1 MHARQPGPPS
11 ASLAKTLARAVAT
24 AVVLPALASYW
35 VRARLLGRD
44 RALEGSSQALAVL
57 PGILGQYLRRAFLS
71 RVLDACHP
79 TSTIEF
85 GVLFSQAGARIDE
98 NVYIGPRCQIGLA
111 HLEAD
116 VLVGAAVHIP
126 SGSQTHGTGDLDTP
140 IRLQGG
146 TRTMVRVGAGA
157 WIGSN
162 AVIMAD
168 IGRNSVIGAGSVVTK
183 PIPDGVIAAGV
194 PARVVRT
201 REAAAL

>member
-1 MHARQPGPPS
+1 VLSRRTPPNAPGVAKS
-11 ASLAKTLARAVAT
+11 AARAAAT
-24 AVVLPALASYW
+24 VLVLPALASYW
-35 VRARLLGRD
+35 LRARLLGPD
-44 RALEGSSQALAVL
+44 RALEGSSQAFAVL
-57 PGILGQYLRRAFLS
+57 PGILGQYLRRACLS
-71 RVLDACHP
+71 RVLAECHP

-85 GVLFSQAGARIDE
+85 GVLFSQAGTRIDE

-126 SGSQTHGTGDLDTP
+126 SGSRTHGTGDFETP
-140 IRLQGG
+140 IRLQEGV
-146 TRTMVRVGAGA
+146 RTLVRVGAGA

-168 IGRNSVIGAGSVVTK
+168 IGRNSVIGAGSVVTR
-183 PIPDGVIAAGV
+183 PVPDGVIAAGV

-201 REAAAL
+201 REPAAL

>member
-1 MHARQPGPPS
+1 MW
-11 ASLAKTLARAVAT
+11 
-24 AVVLPALASYW
+24 PALASYW
-35 VRARLLGRD
+35 VRARLLGPD
-44 RALEGSSQALAVL
+44 RALEGSSQAFAVL

-71 RVLDACHP
+71 HVLAACHP

-85 GVLFSQAGARIDE
+85 GVLFSQAGTRIDE

-126 SGSQTHGTGDLDTP
+126 SGSRTHGTGDLDTP

-146 TRTMVRVGAGA
+146 VRTMVRVGAGA

-168 IGRNSVIGAGSVVTK
+168 IGRNTVIGAGSVVTR
-183 PIPDGVIAAGV
+183 PVPDGVIAAGV
-194 PARVVRT
+194 PAKVVRT
-201 REAAAL
+201 REPAAL